1 MVVGMWQVSGAHGY
15 QVDARKAVSAMRDHY
30 RSGLYCFDMADHY
43 GPAEDLYGIFQT
55 GLQADGGELGGQKP
69 LGFTKWVPPPGE
81 MSRRVVQENVDI
93 SLQRMKTDK
102 LDMMQ
107 FHWWDYGDKRYIDAL
122 KHMTDMKA
130 EGIIN
135 ALSLTNFNADYLE
148 YIVDQNQIPIATNQV
163 SYSLIDRRPENFM
176 VPLCEKHNIQLITY
190 GTLLGGFLSER
201 YLDKPEPRFW
211 GGPSTASQGKYKQF
225 IDRWGGWAR
234 FQNLLKVCQKVASKH
249 NVTIPNVALRYILQK
264 PAVGSVLVGTRLGLK
279 DSLGENLKV
288 FDFEL
293 TDQDMALLDE
303 ASSKGGLKGDCGDE
317 YRGIRV

>member
-1 MVVGMWQVSGAHGY
+1 MLVVLSSQRMVVGMWQVSGAHGY

-163 SYSLIDRRPENFM
+163 SSPQSPFKPPLLLASSSSAMSWPVSSKSNTFKFSPSESFSPSR
-176 VPLCEKHNIQLITY
+176 VPTSTEPTAGFCKMYRNATFGIVTLCLLATFWH
-190 GTLLGGFLSER
+190 TLR
-201 YLDKPEPRFW
+201 RFW
-211 GGPSTASQGKYKQF
+211 NRAQPPHRSMNCLYFPCDAVEGPP
-225 IDRWGGWAR
+225 
-234 FQNLLKVCQKVASKH
+234 QNL
-249 NVTIPNVALRYILQK
+249 
-264 PAVGSVLVGTRLGLK
+264 GSGL
-279 DSLGENLKV
+279 S
-288 FDFEL
+288 
-293 TDQDMALLDE
+293 
-303 ASSKGGLKGDCGDE
+303 
-317 YRGIRV
+317 R